1 MKEYFKNSTTSSN
14 KLLEKNGLIIIGQG
28 YYKLKKVNEKFKGTK
43 LKLIISIH
51 SFIHSFLI
59 Y

>member
-51 SFIHSFLI
+51 SFIYSM
-59 Y
+59 

>member
-1 MKEYFKNSTTSSN
+1 M
-14 KLLEKNGLIIIGQG
+14 EKNGLIIIGQG

-51 SFIHSFLI
+51 SFIYMELKAVKFDRYNISDPFHL
-59 Y
+59 